1 MLNIRSFNPLYI
13 LWLPVVL
20 LGLVV
25 TAIVGHGTA
34 EASPSVQLVNT
45 DRVILEKAMYTGQG
59 ITTDGE
65 YYYTSGSMTAVN
77 MTGLAK
83 WSADDFK
90 IVTKRLGVI
99 PDEYTEKYDSNHVG
113 GISYYNGLI
122 YASVENSSKDHPL
135 VITYDCETL
144 KAVDVYELPVD
155 ILPNGIPWCAVDGT
169 NGYLY
174 CSPFRNVEKIA
185 AFDLKTM
192 TFDHYIEL
200 SEEVTRIQGGEVYG
214 NTLYLSSDNGEN
226 TDTVCCVDVFSG
238 NVSVLCERTV
248 PGLNGNEA
256 EGLTVCPMPD
266 GSLIHVIDYDRV
278 VGIYIRHYAVAEAP
292 QKVS

>member
-1 MLNIRSFNPLYI
+1 MFNNRSFNPLYI

-20 LGLVV
+20 LGLVI

-34 EASPSVQLVNT
+34 QASPNVALVDT
-45 DRVILEKAMYTGQG
+45 DKVILEKAMYTGQG
-59 ITTDGE
+59 ITTDGK
-65 YYYTSGSMTAVN
+65 YYYTSGSMTALN

-90 IVTKRLGVI
+90 LVKNRLGVI
-99 PDEYTEKYDSNHVG
+99 PEEYMEKYDSNHVG

-144 KAVDVYELPVD
+144 EAVKVYELPVD
-155 ILPNGIPWCAVDGT
+155 ILPNGIPWCAVDGK

-174 CSPFRNVEKIA
+174 CSPFRDVEKIA
-185 AFDLKTM
+185 AFDLETM
-192 TFDHYIEL
+192 QFQRYIEL

-214 NTLYLSSDNGEN
+214 DTLYLSSDNGEN
-226 TDTVCCVDVFSG
+226 TDTICCIDVSSGSSNG
-238 NVSVLCERTV
+238 NVSVLCERTI

-266 GSLIHVIDYDRV
+266 GSLIHVIDYDRI
-278 VGIYIRHYAVAEAP
+278 VGIYIRHYAVEE
-292 QKVS
+292 K